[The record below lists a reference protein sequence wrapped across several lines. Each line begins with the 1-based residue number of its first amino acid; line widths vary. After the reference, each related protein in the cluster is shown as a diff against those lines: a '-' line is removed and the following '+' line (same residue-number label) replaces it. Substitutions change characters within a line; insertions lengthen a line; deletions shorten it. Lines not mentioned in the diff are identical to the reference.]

1 MTYCIVTSSK
11 EFKDLE
17 SKATVNSDVLAAKI
31 ALWQQQNNT
40 DRFPTLK
47 ELGVEERVSVKLGVA
62 EIFESNP
69 ELATIGTLELYSQYL
84 DTIFPNS
91 KEKDIFYHGLPFI
104 ENKDDF
110 FRDSEDDGSVGRD
123 NEVNIR
129 LWNYFFKNRDRARD
143 YGDQQY
149 AVILNFSADFDS
161 KELAYKANPTFLT
174 NDSAIVIAQG
184 GDEYVVK
191 SKKQIHILGS
201 KQDIEGFKK
210 FAQGKSRK
218 ASLSKPEYRKDVTK
232 SLESLNVNY
241 PDEVVHYKN
250 NEEVFLNTIPKWYDL
265 KNNSL
270 ALIATAKNL
279 NIDTSNFEQL
289 YNKHRN
295 HYKAFKAYLKLEG
308 ISDENY
314 YYKKEDGES
323 YFINKYGEEQKVIGE
338 DLEGFI
344 VLNEPFISKAAQE
357 KVKDFVDKREIN
369 FQSMNTY
376 NDWKNALLT
385 LQTNIKNKLSKP
397 LEYKKGD
404 FTKAEKY
411 LREKLGMSA
420 NEIVRVQGLV
430 DGNAFG
436 KILKDGKILLSES
449 FEEGTEYHEAFHRVW
464 NFYLTP
470 EERSRLLDQFK
481 SDPDYKSKIQY
492 LTKSYPDLTE
502 DDLIEEYFAEDF
514 RDYNLAK
521 PKPSNIFE
529 KIYQDIINFFD
540 KLLKASPKDIKELY
554 KLIDEGRYS
563 KAKKLVENTSVEKN
577 RAISI
582 NSREL
587 TATEK
592 HELLFAMDYYFAKI
606 LFTPSVIKNF
616 TKEFN
621 GEFVN
626 GIFDIAESNYTSD
639 QIKNVYDVVINQVLD
654 DLEISNKI
662 ESNEILEAFNE
673 DPDNAFV
680 SLIKEHLSR
689 LSSFNIKT
697 LEEKTSDIITKPD
710 KLSTETDNLTEDRT
724 AEDLKEEG
732 DKIGRSNLDI
742 IPAIEFNTK
751 DSMPKAIK
759 LLISALPDRNKDYS
773 LKRSNVLNIVQAGSW
788 NNNVNIL
795 KNSLAT
801 LPADINIFIDKIKE
815 LSEKYPQFNDLL
827 DYLNDINV
835 DDIIDNN
842 QPITDD
848 VKTILDLRR
857 SFVSEFAL
865 TKYNFYT
872 GLLKNGNMVFI
883 PANKE
888 NYISTLLNEAKV
900 KFKKNYSEFTGF
912 KLKGDKDA
920 NFLAMLKDPNVSL
933 EEKFEVLGLGSLSD
947 VSEEGLNIIKDEVS
961 KILNLVKVDK
971 VSKIYDGEYSVR
983 LNKIINVIAE
993 SKSENTELQF
1003 MNIDGKPVY
1012 LINLNTYQTIIAD
1025 TINYYIDLVNNDD
1038 SIDPIEKRDYRIEY
1052 LKEALP
1058 HIFKNNQSENSRW
1071 IQKIYNG
1078 EKVEYAI
1085 VEGLKDVTLDKAT
1098 HVSDLKEGDL
1108 FSLNL
1113 NMTLSGLSP
1122 SQKHSDRSLFP
1133 VYKIGTNSSILT
1145 PETNINN
1152 VVSQA
1157 KDVITGYLIDEL
1169 NKPKGDYSYMDRT
1182 LKDEKTYKVKSFF
1195 SEIIPY
1201 NDFKDLVKGTLQPTD
1216 KYIADK
1222 ITNYLK
1228 QSVIS
1233 EDIKMF
1239 KEYGLNKTY
1248 KKVEGFGEYAETIY
1262 EQTAIG
1268 ISEEIISKSL
1278 FNNDWELA
1286 VSYAALESFLQKYEQ
1301 SILFVGD
1308 VTAYKESKDLPK
1320 RLNTQSSTGKL
1331 SLIGKEID
1339 YQVRKLNSESPVKI
1353 GDTTYT
1359 YKKDY
1364 DVNIIRELVISD
1376 PAVKSY
1382 YYDNIKQAIKDKL
1395 LKDFKGDEQKAEQYA
1410 TSYAKAYQE
1419 YTENDG
1425 FSYINMFMARE
1436 FELRTDEWNDAKQR
1450 NFDLQVKFIN
1460 SGYDLDSIK
1469 DDLNIPD
1476 DVKDIGEWLF
1486 KTYAPLTIKKPQY
1499 VGPNDF
1505 TTTDEVGL
1513 NVIAGRK
1520 TAYLPLMPTAIYDV
1534 ALNAVH
1540 EFMIANSID
1549 VLHMEGA
1556 AKFGIKQMR
1565 PLYTEGNWDLQEI
1578 TEDQIG
1584 RLPWKYMKNQV
1595 KINNIPKN
1603 KITSSTQARKNILE
1617 GFFDKGVPSD
1627 FPGTKE
1633 EWDSL
1638 SEEQK
1643 ESASPVYSLV
1653 RKYEKVQNTII
1664 NRSIDNLLEELDAQV
1679 YPDEIK
1685 ISVKKLRDVL
1695 VEAAKDRNSA
1705 DNVIEA
1711 AEKFLEDVKYVEL
1724 IPNSNKIEPI
1734 LNALVTNR
1742 VLVQKRLGDMVPQA
1756 AVTGFESGPRQYDE
1770 DGTLKSDSDV
1780 LKFYEINK
1788 DGSISPA
1795 EIIIPVTPEILKA
1808 AFTKYNTRNILEA
1821 VQKLNSDIAKGDL
1834 EVIAKGLR
1842 IPNQQFSSNDVFKIK
1857 KFLLPMMQG
1866 MAVVPSELV
1875 AKTGGD
1881 FDIDKIS
1888 LYYYHLDKDGNRI
1901 KYYETHT
1908 DELFDKFLEDKG
1920 VFKKQGDIKTDPN
1933 YKSFASRLDNLEAA
1947 LNALGQ
1953 EAINEFIKYANET
1966 TGKEATTS
1974 KEAKSN
1980 LREQQQNNQNTI
1992 DEIQKTLDASGRKTR
2007 KQAVEEGV
2015 FLENFDNLVA
2025 QQKSLIGQNKLIQR
2039 QINDFYAPT
2048 QEEKDLEAKRKS
2060 AIKAIRTRKK
2070 NIKEAF
2076 REEFEA
2082 TPVEEINSQKA
2093 LENHFL
2099 DIEIQMLLHPSQAK
2113 NLYSPV
2119 ADTPLA
2125 SSKSTYVPKEGI
2137 PMTRLFTEAFNVK
2150 ASIRF
2155 VSGKAGVGQLATWIN
2170 LADLAQRYGVKLN
2183 PEYPAVQINIEGF
2196 TSNLDLGNNLDEVGE
2211 SVSIVLSAL
2220 LTSQVDLV
2228 KDPYAEILNIVNQ
2241 TLDTISYMVLRGI
2254 SIENI
2259 IHIMK
2264 HPYISE
2270 FLKEERINQ
2279 SMIIKST
2286 GSFKKGGFVK
2296 SNADLKNQFGVLDY
2310 EPSIITIDQ
2319 IKSKDKSI
2327 SKDVLAL
2334 FLNLREQ
2341 AKEVNKVKRYYSPDT
2356 KYLKDRNGVI
2366 ALNDLYQEIND
2377 VPFPIITLDEQ
2388 RKLISNDSIIE
2399 PFFKG
2404 RELYNDLYER
2414 FYFVDK
2420 LKVYQAFKTTL
2431 PKLLYLTTTD
2441 KEKFYNKLDQHLITY
2456 FIQNF
2461 YSVIE
2466 NYSFDEIMKGK
2477 NSLAKGLFDL
2487 KDNPKF
2493 KDNLFLQNIFV
2504 LLENGSAKLD
2514 NFRSFKG
2521 KGTTSF
2527 INEQADSF
2535 EELPL
2540 EIQNLIEIGNIFQSG
2555 TYNSVFQLNKFLPY
2569 TSQSKIV
2576 SDINDV
2582 IDAILTDSDFRSE
2595 IINEF
2600 AHKFLLANTEYL
2612 PEDWKFNPKYNYS
2625 NITSFFP
2632 YAIDNNN
2639 KVHLVIDGSLTSQI
2653 VTPIGN
2659 YQGVDYRKQVPITDN
2674 FVELASAYVEKAS
2687 VNEDTGLLVSP
2698 VKKII
2703 AGGQTGIDQLG
2714 LMVGKALKLETGGIA
2729 PKGYKTEK
2737 GLQPS
2742 LKEEYGLEESISS
2755 DYSVRTKLNVQNSNG
2770 TVLFGDITST
2780 GSKLTLKLLSESG
2793 KPFIVNPTAIELKNW
2808 TIENNIKVLNVAG
2821 NRASKLTEKQLEVYK
2836 NVLIDGLSNQLV
2848 KTEEESDIFVP
2859 TEGLKKINPYA
2870 TKPGAKPEVQDGT
2883 DKINIDNFD
2892 SFFPQFADISI
2903 DEKIQMLRAMSQEEI
2918 DKICKIG

>member
-1 MTYCIVTSSK
+1 MTYCINTSSK

-40 DRFPTLK
+40 DKFPTLK
-47 ELGVEERVSVKLGVA
+47 ELGIEERVTP
-62 EIFESNP
+62 I
-69 ELATIGTLELYSQYL
+69 
-84 DTIFPNS
+84 
-91 KEKDIFYHGLPFI
+91 
-104 ENKDDF
+104 
-110 FRDSEDDGSVGRD
+110 
-123 NEVNIR
+123 
-129 LWNYFFKNRDRARD
+129 
-143 YGDQQY
+143 
-149 AVILNFSADFDS
+149 
-161 KELAYKANPTFLT
+161 
-174 NDSAIVIAQG
+174 
-184 GDEYVVK
+184 
-191 SKKQIHILGS
+191 
-201 KQDIEGFKK
+201 
-210 FAQGKSRK
+210 
-218 ASLSKPEYRKDVTK
+218 KPE
-232 SLESLNVNY
+232 
-241 PDEVVHYKN
+241 
-250 NEEVFLNTIPKWYDL
+250 I
-265 KNNSL
+265 
-270 ALIATAKNL
+270 
-279 NIDTSNFEQL
+279 
-289 YNKHRN
+289 
-295 HYKAFKAYLKLEG
+295 
-308 ISDENY
+308 
-314 YYKKEDGES
+314 
-323 YFINKYGEEQKVIGE
+323 
-338 DLEGFI
+338 
-344 VLNEPFISKAAQE
+344 
-357 KVKDFVDKREIN
+357 
-369 FQSMNTY
+369 
-376 NDWKNALLT
+376 
-385 LQTNIKNKLSKP
+385 
-397 LEYKKGD
+397 KKGD

-430 DGNAFG
+430 DGESFG
-436 KILKDGKILLSES
+436 KILKDGKILLSEL

-464 NFYLTP
+464 NFYLTS
-470 EERSRLLDQFK
+470 EERGRLLNQFK
-481 SDPDYKSKIQY
+481 TDPDYKSKIEY

-563 KAKKLVENTSVEKN
+563 KAKKLIENTEVEKN

-592 HELLFAMDYYFAKI
+592 HELLSAMDYYFAKI

-616 TKEFN
+616 TKEFD

-626 GIFDIAESNYTSD
+626 GIFDIAESNYTSE

-654 DLEISNKI
+654 DLEISNKVS
-662 ESNEILEAFNE
+662 SNEILEAFNE

-680 SLIKEHLSR
+680 SLIKEHLTR

-801 LPADINIFIDKIKE
+801 LPADINTFINKIKE

-842 QPITDD
+842 EPITDD

-971 VSKIYDGEYSVR
+971 VSKLYDGEYSVR

-1038 SIDPIEKRDYRIEY
+1038 SIDSIEKRDYIIEY

-1078 EKVEYAI
+1078 NKIEYAI
-1085 VEGLKDVTLDKAT
+1085 VEGLKDITADKAT

-1133 VYKIGTNSSILT
+1133 VYKVGANSNILT

-1152 VVSQA
+1152 VINQA

-1222 ITNYLK
+1222 IKDYLK
-1228 QSVIS
+1228 KSVIS
-1233 EDIKMF
+1233 EDVKMF

-1248 KKVEGFGEYAETIY
+1248 KKIEGFGQYADEIY
-1262 EQTAIG
+1262 NQTAIG
-1268 ISEEIISKSL
+1268 ISEELISK

-1353 GDTTYT
+1353 GDTTYN

-1382 YYDNIKQAIKDKL
+1382 YYGNIKQAIKDKL
-1395 LKDFKGDEQKAEQYA
+1395 LKDFEGDEQKAEKY
-1410 TSYAKAYQE
+1410 SIEYSKAYQE

-1540 EFMIANSID
+1540 EFMITNSID

-1617 GFFDKGVPSD
+1617 GFFDKGIPSD
-1627 FPGTKE
+1627 YPGTKE
-1633 EWDSL
+1633 EWDAF
-1638 SEEQK
+1638 SEEAKIK
-1643 ESASPVYSLV
+1643 ESDIYKLV
-1653 RKYEKVQNTII
+1653 REYEKVQNTII
-1664 NRSIDNLLEELDAQV
+1664 NKSIDNLLEELDAQV

-1711 AEKFLEDVKYVEL
+1711 AEKFLEDVNYVEL
-1724 IPNSNKIEPI
+1724 TPNSNKIEPI

-1756 AVTGFESGPRQYDE
+1756 AVTGFESKPREYNE

-1780 LKFYEINK
+1780 LKFYELQP

-1808 AFTKYNTRNILEA
+1808 AFAKYKTRNILEA
-1821 VQKLNSDIAKGDL
+1821 VQKLNADIAKGDL
-1834 EVIAKGLR
+1834 DVIAKGLR
-1842 IPNQQFSSNDVFKIK
+1842 IPNQQFSSNEVFKIK

-1888 LYYYHLDKDGNRI
+1888 LYYYHLDKKGNRI

-1908 DELFDKFLEDKG
+1908 DELFNVFLKKKG
-1920 VFKKQGDIKTDPN
+1920 VYDE
-1933 YKSFASRLDNLEAA
+1933 S
-1947 LNALGQ
+1947 
-1953 EAINEFIKYANET
+1953 KY
-1966 TGKEATTS
+1966 
-1974 KEAKSN
+1974 
-1980 LREQQQNNQNTI
+1980 
-1992 DEIQKTLDASGRKTR
+1992 D
-2007 KQAVEEGV
+2007 
-2015 FLENFDNLVA
+2015 
-2025 QQKSLIGQNKLIQR
+2025 
-2039 QINDFYAPT
+2039 
-2048 QEEKDLEAKRKS
+2048 RKS
-2060 AIKAIRTRKK
+2060 
-2070 NIKEAF
+2070 F

-2093 LENHFL
+2093 LENRFL
-2099 DIEIQMLLHPSQAK
+2099 DIEIQMLLHPSQLK

-2170 LADLAQRYGVKLN
+2170 LADLAQRYGIKLT
-2183 PEYPAVQINIEGF
+2183 PEYPAV
-2196 TSNLDLGNNLDEVGE
+2196 
-2211 SVSIVLSAL
+2211 
-2220 LTSQVDLV
+2220 
-2228 KDPYAEILNIVNQ
+2228 K
-2241 TLDTISYMVLRGI
+2241 IS
-2254 SIENI
+2254 
-2259 IHIMK
+2259 
-2264 HPYISE
+2264 
-2270 FLKEERINQ
+2270 
-2279 SMIIKST
+2279 
-2286 GSFKKGGFVK
+2286 
-2296 SNADLKNQFGVLDY
+2296 
-2310 EPSIITIDQ
+2310 
-2319 IKSKDKSI
+2319 
-2327 SKDVLAL
+2327 
-2334 FLNLREQ
+2334 
-2341 AKEVNKVKRYYSPDT
+2341 
-2356 KYLKDRNGVI
+2356 
-2366 ALNDLYQEIND
+2366 
-2377 VPFPIITLDEQ
+2377 
-2388 RKLISNDSIIE
+2388 
-2399 PFFKG
+2399 
-2404 RELYNDLYER
+2404 
-2414 FYFVDK
+2414 
-2420 LKVYQAFKTTL
+2420 
-2431 PKLLYLTTTD
+2431 
-2441 KEKFYNKLDQHLITY
+2441 
-2456 FIQNF
+2456 
-2461 YSVIE
+2461 
-2466 NYSFDEIMKGK
+2466 
-2477 NSLAKGLFDL
+2477 
-2487 KDNPKF
+2487 
-2493 KDNLFLQNIFV
+2493 
-2504 LLENGSAKLD
+2504 
-2514 NFRSFKG
+2514 
-2521 KGTTSF
+2521 
-2527 INEQADSF
+2527 
-2535 EELPL
+2535 
-2540 EIQNLIEIGNIFQSG
+2540 
-2555 TYNSVFQLNKFLPY
+2555 
-2569 TSQSKIV
+2569 
-2576 SDINDV
+2576 
-2582 IDAILTDSDFRSE
+2582 
-2595 IINEF
+2595 
-2600 AHKFLLANTEYL
+2600 
-2612 PEDWKFNPKYNYS
+2612 
-2625 NITSFFP
+2625 
-2632 YAIDNNN
+2632 
-2639 KVHLVIDGSLTSQI
+2639 
-2653 VTPIGN
+2653 
-2659 YQGVDYRKQVPITDN
+2659 
-2674 FVELASAYVEKAS
+2674 
-2687 VNEDTGLLVSP
+2687 
-2698 VKKII
+2698 
-2703 AGGQTGIDQLG
+2703 
-2714 LMVGKALKLETGGIA
+2714 
-2729 PKGYKTEK
+2729 
-2737 GLQPS
+2737 
-2742 LKEEYGLEESISS
+2742 
-2755 DYSVRTKLNVQNSNG
+2755 
-2770 TVLFGDITST
+2770 
-2780 GSKLTLKLLSESG
+2780 
-2793 KPFIVNPTAIELKNW
+2793 
-2808 TIENNIKVLNVAG
+2808 
-2821 NRASKLTEKQLEVYK
+2821 
-2836 NVLIDGLSNQLV
+2836 
-2848 KTEEESDIFVP
+2848 
-2859 TEGLKKINPYA
+2859 
-2870 TKPGAKPEVQDGT
+2870 
-2883 DKINIDNFD
+2883 
-2892 SFFPQFADISI
+2892 
-2903 DEKIQMLRAMSQEEI
+2903 
-2918 DKICKIG
+2918 